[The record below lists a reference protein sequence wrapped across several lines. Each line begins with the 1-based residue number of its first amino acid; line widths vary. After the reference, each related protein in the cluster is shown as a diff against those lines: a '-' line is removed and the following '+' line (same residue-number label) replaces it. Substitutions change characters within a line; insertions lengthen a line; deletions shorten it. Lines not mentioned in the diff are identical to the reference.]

1 MMQLEISLT
10 PEQQTALVRLAQSAG
25 KDVEQYLSDLVRS
38 EVTIDLDS
46 QIPEDLD
53 SSEFRRRL
61 EAIAVSH
68 PGHGNVDCSREAIY
82 GDDH

>member
-1 MMQLEISLT
+1 MQLEINLS
-10 PEQQTALVRLAQSAG
+10 PEEQTALIRLAQSAG
-25 KDVEQYLSDLVRS
+25 KGVEQYLHEIVQS
-38 EVTIDLDS
+38 EVQFDLGSDIS
-46 QIPEDLD
+46 ENIN

-61 EAIAVSH
+61 QAIAASH